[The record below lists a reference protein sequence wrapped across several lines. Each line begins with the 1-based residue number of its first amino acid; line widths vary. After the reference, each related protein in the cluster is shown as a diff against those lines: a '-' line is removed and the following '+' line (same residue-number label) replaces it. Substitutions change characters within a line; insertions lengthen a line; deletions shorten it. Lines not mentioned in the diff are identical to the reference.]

1 MTMEDCVELVD
12 ITGQDR
18 TKTPERSFE
27 GLAATQSWTEVAKRG
42 RNKTRSKSGKI
53 NAHDKCILEY

>member
-27 GLAATQSWTEVAKRG
+27 GHAATQSWIEVVKRG
-42 RNKTRSKSGKI
+42 RNKTRSKSGK
-53 NAHDKCILEY
+53 NQYP